1 MAKAKSRRAAV
12 RVKRKASAA
21 KRAASQA
28 AARAPGR
35 STKPSAK
42 KARGPKKAIAKKRS
56 LAAAEA
62 RAARTAKKADKRSR
76 KVVALRRKPAA
87 NGNGLPKPS
96 GKPFGQAGKAL
107 DGVRILDFTHVQSG
121 PTCTQLLAWMGADVI
136 KVERPGV
143 GDITRGQ
150 LVDVKGADSLYFTM
164 LNHNKRSITIDS
176 KHPQGKRVLNELIKT
191 CDVLVENFAPG
202 ALDRMGLTWE
212 HIHKLNPRM
221 IVASVKGFGPGPYED
236 CKVYENVAQCTGGSA
251 STTGFLDGPPLVTGA
266 QIGDSGTGLHL
277 ALGIVSAL
285 YQRTRTGRGQKVLAA
300 MQDGV
305 LNLCRVKLRDQQR
318 LKAGPLAEYSQYGQ
332 GIAFGST
339 VPRAGNDSGGG
350 QPGWIIKCKG
360 WENDPNAYIY
370 FITQAPVWEAICDVI
385 GEPTWKTD
393 PEYATPRARLPK
405 LKAIFDR
412 IEQWTMTKT
421 KFEAMD
427 ILNQY
432 DIPCGP
438 ILSMEE
444 LAADES
450 LRKTGTVVEVDHPVR
465 GKYLSVGN
473 PIKMSDSI
481 SEVTRSPLLG
491 EHTDEILTKVLG
503 FDKKAVAEIK
513 ASGAL
518 SAPEKEGKPK
528 AA

>member
-1 MAKAKSRRAAV
+1 MAKKTRKKAPRAKAK
-12 RVKRKASAA
+12 
-21 KRAASQA
+21 A
-28 AARAPGR
+28 AARKPARKVAKKAAKKAARKAVKKPVKKAAKAAPKKAASRAKPANGLPR
-35 STKPSAK
+35 ASTKPY
-42 KARGPKKAIAKKRS
+42 
-56 LAAAEA
+56 
-62 RAARTAKKADKRSR
+62 
-76 KVVALRRKPAA
+76 
-87 NGNGLPKPS
+87 
-96 GKPFGQAGKAL
+96 GQDGKAL
-107 DGVRILDFTHVQSG
+107 QGVRILDFTHVQSG
-121 PTCTQLLAWMGADVI
+121 PTCTQLLAWFGADVI

-150 LVDVKGADSLYFTM
+150 LRDVKDADSLYFTM

-176 KHPQGKRVLNELIKT
+176 KHPQGKRVLDELVKK

-202 ALDRMGLTWE
+202 ALDRMGLTWDY
-212 HIHKLNPRM
+212 IHKLNPRM

-236 CKVYENVAQCTGGSA
+236 CKVYENVAQCTGGAA

-285 YQRTRTGRGQKVLAA
+285 YQRNRTGRGQRVLCA

-318 LKAGPLAEYSQYGQ
+318 LKHGPLKEYSQYGQ
-332 GIAFGST
+332 GIPFGEAT
-339 VPRAGNDSGGG
+339 PRAGNDSGGG

-360 WENDPNAYIY
+360 WETDPNAYIY

-385 GEPTWKTD
+385 GEPGWKTD
-393 PEYATPRARLPK
+393 PDYATPPARLPR
-405 LKAIFDR
+405 LKAIFER

-427 ILNQY
+427 ILNKY

-438 ILSMEE
+438 ILSLKEIAE
-444 LAADES
+444 DES
-450 LRKTGTVVEVDHPVR
+450 LRKTGTVVEVDHPTR
-465 GKYLSVGN
+465 GKYLTVGN
-473 PIKMSDSI
+473 PIKLSDSI

-491 EHTDEILTKVLG
+491 EHTDEILKNVLG
-503 FDKKAVAEIK
+503 FKANEIAEIK
-513 ASGAL
+513 GSGAL
-518 SAPEKEGKPK
+518 TPPPKKEDSK